1 MTGFKD
7 LPQIITGP
15 AAWLGRD
22 VAERA
27 DEWIVHLSDEDV
39 TDLERAADHYLA
51 LDRDVGE
58 ITAEAFPLE
67 AFGSHLRELKEELLH
82 GIGFEV
88 IRGLPVES
96 YDQLYAATVFCGI
109 GAHLGSARSQN
120 AQGHI
125 LGHVRDTG
133 ASSKNPE
140 TRIYQ
145 TAERQSFHTDSAD
158 IVGLLCLQ
166 DAREGGESLL
176 VSAVSIYNRMMS
188 ERPDL
193 LERLFDPIAT
203 DRRGEVPAGAKPY
216 MEIPVFNWHAGH
228 LTVFYQRQYI
238 ESAQRFKGA
247 MRLSDTHI
255 EALDMLDN
263 LANDPDMHVRMRL
276 QRGDLQFV
284 YNHSQ
289 LHDRTDFV
297 DWPEPERR
305 RHLMR
310 LWLSPMGDRELP
322 DCFTQRY
329 GSIEIGD
336 RGGIITDSTVLK
348 APID

>member
-1 MTGFKD
+1 M
-7 LPQIITGP
+7 
-15 AAWLGRD
+15 
-22 VAERA
+22 
-27 DEWIVHLSDEDV
+27 
-39 TDLERAADHYLA
+39 
-51 LDRDVGE
+51 
-58 ITAEAFPLE
+58 
-67 AFGSHLRELKEELLH
+67 
-82 GIGFEV
+82 
-88 IRGLPVES
+88 
-96 YDQLYAATVFCGI
+96 
-109 GAHLGSARSQN
+109 
-120 AQGHI
+120 
-125 LGHVRDTG
+125 
-133 ASSKNPE
+133 
-140 TRIYQ
+140 
-145 TAERQSFHTDSAD
+145 
-158 IVGLLCLQ
+158 GLLCLQ

-203 DRRGEVPAGAKPY
+203 DRRGEVPEGAKPY

-247 MRLSDTHI
+247 MRLSDAHI